1 MIKNLLAFFVALSL
15 LIMSSGVVSAAPSAD
30 SAPTLISAEAG
41 TTGTV
46 FLFHVSGKFAK
57 SQLNGSVHVVNGE
70 DYDLYCSQVDA
81 ETVRCTTSRRT
92 LGNVVVTFNG
102 FLFWT
107 FVRPR
112 ASVSPVS
119 STAPS
124 EPPSEPTEYCYG
136 VYDWAYPDSDAWVGI
151 GTNCESAPASYGDT
165 INIESPDWGGF
176 WDYEFMPS
184 SPACSFTR
192 PGDAYYYNGCPS
204 GGGGGGI

>member
-1 MIKNLLAFFVALSL
+1 
-15 LIMSSGVVSAAPSAD
+15 MSSGVVSAAPSAD

-41 TTGTV
+41 ATGTV

-112 ASVSPVS
+112 ASVNPVS
-119 STAPS
+119 STVPS

-136 VYDWAYPDSDAWVGI
+136 VYDWYVDALNSWSWSYFGDNCQSD
-151 GTNCESAPASYGDT
+151 PANYGDVIQYLNPEWNET
-165 INIESPDWGGF
+165 Y
-176 WDYEFMPS
+176 DYEFMPS
-184 SPACSFTR
+184 SPACFFTR
-192 PGDAYYYNGCPS
+192 PGAAYYYNACPDD
-204 GGGGGGI
+204 GI